1 MSATCWTRRV
11 LPEKRQVGI
20 FLQTSFLELRC
31 VARNKSGQVGIFDSL
46 APVALILVAGKS
58 LGLNMLCLPD
68 HEVDESGCG

>member
-11 LPEKRQVGI
+11 LPEKHQVGI
-20 FLQTSFLELRC
+20 FLQTSFLRC
-31 VARNKSGQVGIFDSL
+31 VARNKSSQVGVFDSL
-46 APVALILVAGKS
+46 APVALILAAGKS